1 MKNLCENLFGEVL
14 NNKTGGTFKICGTKV
29 NCINGY
35 FVSLRNGF
43 VIPTEFFLNVK
54 YPIVA
59 LSYSLEKLF
68 ILNGDDQFDYIGF
81 WVNGG
86 IVYIDCTIHV
96 RTKKEALKIGRLNN
110 QIAIYDC
117 KNNVSI
123 NL

>member
-1 MKNLCENLFGEVL
+1 MENLSRMLFNEVL
-14 NNKTGGTFKICGTKV
+14 NEKTGGTFKICGTKV

-35 FVSLRNGF
+35 FVSLRKGF

-68 ILNGDDQFDYIGF
+68 GLNDNIQFDYIGY
-81 WVNGG
+81 WVNNG

-96 RTKKEALKIGRLNN
+96 RTKKEAIKLGRINN

-117 KNNVSI
+117 KNNNEI
-123 NL
+123 KL